1 MSKKKDRRPKKK
13 TAEEENTNLETLI
26 GENYAM
32 LKGGKVK
39 SVTKSTQNKKKVD
52 IEYTHGGKEYKI
64 NAYYNE
70 GKGELSV
77 SKVEE
82 VVKEKEL

>member
-1 MSKKKDRRPKKK
+1 MSKKKDKRAKKK
-13 TAEEENTNLETLI
+13 TEKEEHKNLEKLI

-52 IEYTHGGKEYKI
+52 IEYTHGGKDYVI

-82 VVKEKEL
+82 ASKVK